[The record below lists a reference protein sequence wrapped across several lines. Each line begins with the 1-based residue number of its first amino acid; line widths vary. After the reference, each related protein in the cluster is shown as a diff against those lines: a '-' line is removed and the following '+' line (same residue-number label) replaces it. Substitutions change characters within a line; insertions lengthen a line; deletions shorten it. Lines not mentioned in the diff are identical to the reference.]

1 MNEMLFFHGRSEEAV
16 LYDALM
22 QRLES
27 ALGPF
32 DVIVQKTQ
40 ITLRTNR
47 VFGCVSPGP
56 KGCIV
61 VTFGL
66 PSRIAS
72 ERIHQA
78 SEPYPNRWTHHIRI
92 YAEDELDEELIDWL
106 KAAYAFASRK

>member
-1 MNEMLFFHGRSEEAV
+1 MDKMLFFHGRPSEAA

-40 ITLRTNR
+40 ITLRTSR
-47 VFGCVSPGP
+47 VFGCVSLGP
-56 KGCIV
+56 RGCIV

-66 PSRIAS
+66 PSRVAS

-78 SEPYPNRWTHHIRI
+78 SEPHLNRWTHHVRI
-92 YAEDELDEELIDWL
+92 YVKDELDEELIDWL
-106 KAAYAFASRK
+106 KAAYAFASRE